1 LYCVRD
7 VEAYTAQ
14 TIYHHAV
21 LLDYSGCKRDRSPEI
36 CTSHTCYSARWVLDQ
51 YGLKKI
57 PSKNFK
63 VSRGSENWDTSDL
76 QTQTVGIFTDSVSAG
91 MQSPQAPFVCPSVCT
106 EWPYDF
112 DLFQVMTVALL
123 ILKVKVRGHG
133 QPSKVKV
140 KGRNVVG
147 NAVGLSLI
155 LVWAQFS
162 SDLYLYPVWMRRN
175 ASLAAYARDRAML
188 LNFCTVSEQL

>member
-1 LYCVRD
+1 MVARWRSDNSNIDNWRCRANIVVWSEETSTTNVATRLYCVRD

-106 EWPYDF
+106 E
-112 DLFQVMTVALL
+112 
-123 ILKVKVRGHG
+123 
-133 QPSKVKV
+133 
-140 KGRNVVG
+140 
-147 NAVGLSLI
+147 
-155 LVWAQFS
+155 
-162 SDLYLYPVWMRRN
+162 
-175 ASLAAYARDRAML
+175 
-188 LNFCTVSEQL
+188 